1 MLTLKLYKMS
11 KNILFLKSDCTYKCN
26 VHLIFIQFH
35 MSSSSSSIFAMIKV
49 NNRHEVYLKSVFS
62 EIREKN
68 RPLIGRPDRSANQR
82 TVFFLVGNY
91 CLNSC
96 PDSDLRK
103 KKLTLIFDSS

>member
-35 MSSSSSSIFAMIKV
+35 MSSSSSSSIFAMIKV

-62 EIREKN
+62 EIREKK
-68 RPLIGRPDRSANQR
+68 RPLIGRPDRSANQSP
-82 TVFFLVGNY
+82 VLFLAGSH
-91 CLNSC
+91 LDSC
-96 PDSDLRK
+96 PDSDLRNN
-103 KKLTLIFDSS
+103 

>member
-1 MLTLKLYKMS
+1 MANFEMLTLKLYKMS

-35 MSSSSSSIFAMIKV
+35 MSSSSSSIFSLIKV

-82 TVFFLVGNY
+82 PGFFGG
-91 CLNSC
+91 
-96 PDSDLRK
+96 
-103 KKLTLIFDSS
+103 KLLLELMS

>member
-1 MLTLKLYKMS
+1 
-11 KNILFLKSDCTYKCN
+11 
-26 VHLIFIQFH
+26 

-82 TVFFLVGNY
+82 PVFFHGKPLLKILV
-91 CLNSC
+91 LT
-96 PDSDLRK
+96 DLRK
-103 KKLTLIFDSS
+103 KTDF

>member
-35 MSSSSSSIFAMIKV
+35 MSSSSSSSSIFALIKV
-49 NNRHEVYLKSVFS
+49 NNTHEVYLKSVFS

-68 RPLIGRPDRSANQR
+68 RPLIGKPDRSANQR
-82 TVFFLVGNY
+82 PVFFGKNPLELMSGTQIN
-91 CLNSC
+91 LN
-96 PDSDLRK
+96 
-103 KKLTLIFDSS
+103 